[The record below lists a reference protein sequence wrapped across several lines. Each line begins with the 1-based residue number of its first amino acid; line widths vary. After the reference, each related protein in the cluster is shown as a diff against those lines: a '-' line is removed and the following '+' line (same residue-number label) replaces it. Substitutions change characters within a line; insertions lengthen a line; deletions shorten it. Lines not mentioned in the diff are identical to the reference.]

1 MDSKEIGG
9 GSSGADLLREI
20 ERLRA
25 EKEELESRIH
35 LLEAQ
40 IKPRGT
46 AEKDKSGSCSLSSL
60 SCPRMN
66 GTTLSG
72 LSPEMIHR
80 YSRHLL
86 LPDFGVEGQ
95 LKLSKSSILV
105 VGAGGLGSPVAMYL
119 AACGVGCLGIVD
131 SDIVELNNLH
141 RQSSEKLNLIPESSR
156 ITSKE
161 YNEIVNAGEP
171 HILVDVRPVHHF
183 KIAAIPKSMN
193 IPLSN
198 LEDKLSTIDSA
209 LKQAAQDSGK
219 WVIIST
225 STLAL
230 RLSLLPMLIVQ
241 LRKAQEI
248 ALFFPKLP
256 PPFPPPLSGRSFRE
270 QYMLLQK
277 KRRELGC
284 PSFLWNFAFFTVQVP
299 CFLLWMT
306 SIRRMCLDNHPGFDT
321 YYKVYLDI
329 MAIPLLFIGFHI
341 PQGSL
346 VYWVTNSSL
355 TLFQLLALKN
365 SFIRMKL
372 GLRDEKVP
380 LREQVSSEKVLPEN
394 NIHLMEI
401 SVDTLSP
408 QKLLDIAL
416 EDLAAG
422 RRNEALPLLEMA
434 IEKDPELVRAL
445 IAMGQILC
453 SQGSLVEAAKYF
465 ENAISKIQDDE
476 DPFLLVATFGAGVS
490 HLWQGNKLEGIK
502 HLKRIAELK
511 EPESLANKVCYHQ
524 GLVILGS
531 TLFEEGN
538 KSEAA
543 KYLRIAATYDPG
555 VAVYLKEC
563 EEAG

>member
-1 MDSKEIGG
+1 MGLATKLLRHHRRLLFRPLSSSHPLFAPPQYHSHTPSLLCSDHSSNTFNPGRRPDNSFRSFSWFAWNPASDNDRDGG
-9 GSSGADLLREI
+9 RETREDGNFGSSDLGSDFSPLRGSPTGVEPSI
-20 ERLRA
+20 MGLDGPGMVEEVAGESVWSSPMRA
-25 EKEELESRIH
+25 VIS
-35 LLEAQ
+35 LLD
-40 IKPRGT
+40 GFH
-46 AEKDKSGSCSLSSL
+46 DF
-60 SCPRMN
+60 
-66 GTTLSG
+66 SG
-72 LSPEMIHR
+72 LPW
-80 YSRHLL
+80 
-86 LPDFGVEGQ
+86 
-95 LKLSKSSILV
+95 
-105 VGAGGLGSPVAMYL
+105 
-119 AACGVGCLGIVD
+119 
-131 SDIVELNNLH
+131 
-141 RQSSEKLNLIPESSR
+141 
-156 ITSKE
+156 
-161 YNEIVNAGEP
+161 
-171 HILVDVRPVHHF
+171 
-183 KIAAIPKSMN
+183 
-193 IPLSN
+193 
-198 LEDKLSTIDSA
+198 
-209 LKQAAQDSGK
+209 

-321 YYKVYLDI
+321 GGTLWFQNLTDFPSGTLGFVFPILISGLHYVNVQISFGTIRSRNLQGILGLLTKYYKVYLDI

>member
-1 MDSKEIGG
+1 MGLATKLLRHHRRLLLRPLSSPYPLFAPPEYHSHTPSLLCSDHSSITFNPGRRPDNSFRSFSWFAWNPASDNGRDGG
-9 GSSGADLLREI
+9 GETREDGNFGSSE
-20 ERLRA
+20 
-25 EKEELESRIH
+25 
-35 LLEAQ
+35 
-40 IKPRGT
+40 
-46 AEKDKSGSCSLSSL
+46 SGSEFSPLGGSPTGVEPSIMGLDGPGMVEEVAGESVWSYPMRAVISLL
-60 SCPRMN
+60 D
-66 GTTLSG
+66 GFHDFSG
-72 LSPEMIHR
+72 LPW
-80 YSRHLL
+80 
-86 LPDFGVEGQ
+86 
-95 LKLSKSSILV
+95 
-105 VGAGGLGSPVAMYL
+105 
-119 AACGVGCLGIVD
+119 
-131 SDIVELNNLH
+131 
-141 RQSSEKLNLIPESSR
+141 
-156 ITSKE
+156 
-161 YNEIVNAGEP
+161 
-171 HILVDVRPVHHF
+171 
-183 KIAAIPKSMN
+183 
-193 IPLSN
+193 
-198 LEDKLSTIDSA
+198 
-209 LKQAAQDSGK
+209 

-270 QYMLLQK
+270 QYKLFQK

-284 PSFLWNFAFFTVQVP
+284 PTYLWNFAFFTVQVP

-321 YYKVYLDI
+321 GGMLWFQNLTDFPSGTLGFVFPILISGLHYVNVQISFRTIRSRNLRGILGLLTKYYKVYLDI

-394 NIHLMEI
+394 NIHLTEI

-422 RRNEALPLLEMA
+422 RRNEAIPLLEMA

-445 IAMGQILC
+445 IAKGQILC

-465 ENAISKIQDDE
+465 ENAISKIQDEE
-476 DPFLLVATFGAGVS
+476 DPFLLIATFGAGVS

-511 EPESLANKVCYHQ
+511 EPESPANKSCYHQ

-531 TLFEEGN
+531 TLFEEGK

-555 VAVYLKEC
+555 VSVYLKEC

>member
-1 MDSKEIGG
+1 MGLATKLLRHHRRLLFRPLSSSHPLFAPPQYHSHTPSLLCSDHSSNTFNPGRRPDNSFRSFSWFAWNPASDNDRDGG
-9 GSSGADLLREI
+9 RETREDGNFGSSDLGSDFSPLRGSPTGVEPSI
-20 ERLRA
+20 MGLDGPGMVEEVAGESVWSSPMRA
-25 EKEELESRIH
+25 VIS
-35 LLEAQ
+35 LLD
-40 IKPRGT
+40 GFH
-46 AEKDKSGSCSLSSL
+46 DF
-60 SCPRMN
+60 
-66 GTTLSG
+66 SG
-72 LSPEMIHR
+72 LPW
-80 YSRHLL
+80 
-86 LPDFGVEGQ
+86 
-95 LKLSKSSILV
+95 
-105 VGAGGLGSPVAMYL
+105 
-119 AACGVGCLGIVD
+119 
-131 SDIVELNNLH
+131 
-141 RQSSEKLNLIPESSR
+141 
-156 ITSKE
+156 
-161 YNEIVNAGEP
+161 
-171 HILVDVRPVHHF
+171 
-183 KIAAIPKSMN
+183 
-193 IPLSN
+193 
-198 LEDKLSTIDSA
+198 
-209 LKQAAQDSGK
+209 

>member
-1 MDSKEIGG
+1 MGLATKLLRHHRRLLFRPLSSSHPLFAPPQYHSHTPSLLCSDHSSNTFNPGRRPDNSFRSFSWFAWNPASDNDRDGG
-9 GSSGADLLREI
+9 RETREDGNFGSSDLGSDFSPLR
-20 ERLRA
+20 
-25 EKEELESRIH
+25 
-35 LLEAQ
+35 
-40 IKPRGT
+40 
-46 AEKDKSGSCSLSSL
+46 GS
-60 SCPRMN
+60 P
-66 GTTLSG
+66 T
-72 LSPEMIHR
+72 
-80 YSRHLL
+80 
-86 LPDFGVEGQ
+86 GVEP
-95 LKLSKSSILV
+95 SIM
-105 VGAGGLGSPVAMYL
+105 GLDGPGM
-119 AACGVGCLGIVD
+119 
-131 SDIVELNNLH
+131 VE
-141 RQSSEKLNLIPESSR
+141 E
-156 ITSKE
+156 
-161 YNEIVNAGEP
+161 VAGES
-171 HILVDVRPVHHF
+171 VW
-183 KIAAIPKSMN
+183 S
-193 IPLSN
+193 S
-198 LEDKLSTIDSA
+198 
-209 LKQAAQDSGK
+209 
-219 WVIIST
+219 
-225 STLAL
+225 
-230 RLSLLPMLIVQ
+230 PM
-241 LRKAQEI
+241 RA
-248 ALFFPKLP
+248 
-256 PPFPPPLSGRSFRE
+256 
-270 QYMLLQK
+270 
-277 KRRELGC
+277 
-284 PSFLWNFAFFTVQVP
+284 
-299 CFLLWMT
+299 
-306 SIRRMCLDNHPGFDT
+306 
-321 YYKVYLDI
+321 
-329 MAIPLLFIGFHI
+329 
-341 PQGSL
+341 GSL

>member
-1 MDSKEIGG
+1 MGLATKLLRHHRRLLFRPLSSSHPLFAPPQYHSHTPSLLCSDHSSNTFNPGRRPDNSFRSFSWFAWNPASDNDRDGG
-9 GSSGADLLREI
+9 RETREDGNFGSSDLGSDFSPLR
-20 ERLRA
+20 
-25 EKEELESRIH
+25 
-35 LLEAQ
+35 
-40 IKPRGT
+40 
-46 AEKDKSGSCSLSSL
+46 GS
-60 SCPRMN
+60 P
-66 GTTLSG
+66 T
-72 LSPEMIHR
+72 
-80 YSRHLL
+80 
-86 LPDFGVEGQ
+86 GVEPSIMG
-95 LKLSKSSILV
+95 LDGPGMVEEVAGESVWSSPMRA
-105 VGAGGLGSPVAMYL
+105 VGY
-119 AACGVGCLGIVD
+119 
-131 SDIVELNNLH
+131 NLH
-141 RQSSEKLNLIPESSR
+141 FYIGSSAIPTSYAYCAVKESSR
-156 ITSKE
+156 
-161 YNEIVNAGEP
+161 NCFV
-171 HILVDVRPVHHF
+171 
-183 KIAAIPKSMN
+183 
-193 IPLSN
+193 
-198 LEDKLSTIDSA
+198 
-209 LKQAAQDSGK
+209 
-219 WVIIST
+219 
-225 STLAL
+225 
-230 RLSLLPMLIVQ
+230 
-241 LRKAQEI
+241 
-248 ALFFPKLP
+248 FPKM
-256 PPFPPPLSGRSFRE
+256 SFRE